1 MNRIYKYILLLCA
14 CVMTTV
20 IAQAQAQGIPYA
32 CGFEEDEDLSNW
44 VMVHRHSAHAQD
56 QWMVG
61 SAVRCEGQR
70 SMYISADG
78 VNAVYGAQP
87 NITVSYLTFKFPDSN
102 KQQNYDISF
111 DWKCSG
117 DSLNSKLYV
126 MVCPEQLLYNEAA
139 NNYYDLNKIV
149 SSVSGIL
156 NRNVAAACEPLG
168 ASRAPFLYS
177 SKEWQNIS
185 LSNELRISS
194 ARSRIPF
201 AIVFI
206 WVNSNKDPNVRQTGI
221 CIDNLQIGDAT
232 IKKPQN
238 LTVEP
243 ICEDSSLLVSWESGL
258 QEFEVQYR
266 KVGSS
271 TWRRQDGIT
280 DGIDG
285 FTRNGT
291 QCSYILQRISEATYD
306 IRVLGVAGDLKSNY
320 SYKNQVLVYCPENH
334 CVDYLN
340 LRGPNVVCSY
350 GYHPNTTQS
359 AYKSEDPYTNIG
371 VIDFG
376 SDSEESRHT
385 IHVDPTETDPRT
397 DDELNTV
404 PKGALASVRLGNW
417 DQTGEAEAITYN
429 ITVDAENQGILI
441 VKYATV
447 VEYSGHERSGE
458 PFFRLEVLD
467 EYGQLI
473 DQSCGHADYAY
484 SDAVESG
491 DLNGWHITK
500 SNTNIAWKEWTTVGV
515 NLQPY
520 AGQNIKVR
528 LTTSDCYQSAHFG
541 YAYFTIDCASAKLET
556 ENCGNDAKIECHA
569 PEGFTY
575 KWFNEAGEIV
585 GTERELIVDP
595 GRQEYTCRVSFI
607 EDTTCYFEVKTLSA
621 PRFPVPEYVVT
632 PIYEECLSKLKFKN
646 TSHVM
651 TKYDGEENHT
661 NESTEDGHWYFR
673 RLSDNTI
680 TESYNW
686 NPVYTCPDGGDSIEV
701 TYITYIGIDNACDSS
716 RVDTIVVPN
725 IIPQHTE
732 FHMVTCPEEP
742 VFFGNE
748 WFNTDTTFVGLYPN
762 FAGCDSTSTLH
773 LKVHP
778 TIEDTYRHD
787 SICSDS
793 SILINGVRYR
803 EPMDN
808 QLIMLQTVNGCDSA
822 LYMTLT
828 VNKLIKTEMLDDQYT
843 CADDEELFIY
853 FNIIEGIY
861 DSVAI
866 QFSTPEL
873 RDTVIYEP
881 NLSTIAIPLPADVLP
896 GYYTAT
902 LSFYQFCCG
911 VHTEQY
917 AITIRYRSS
926 IVEQKWNDVLTLLS
940 PNYNGGYTFT
950 AFQWY
955 KDGVAIPGETH
966 SYLYQP
972 LDMNATYYVELTRPD
987 GVIITTC
994 PIQPTLHIDKTE
1006 FPTIV
1011 PAGQQIPIRTP
1022 QPVTAWLYTITGQLY
1037 STHAL
1042 PQGQVAMPAPTQ
1054 QGVYV
1059 LKVVDNNGETI
1070 AKQIIV
1076 E

>member
-1 MNRIYKYILLLCA
+1 MNWIYKYILLFA
-14 CVMTTV
+14 CVMTSVVT
-20 IAQAQAQGIPYA
+20 QAQAQGIPYA
-32 CGFEEDEDLSNW
+32 CGFEDDEDLSNW
-44 VMVHRHSAHAQD
+44 VMIHRYSAHAQD
-56 QWMVG
+56 QWVVG
-61 SAVRCEGQR
+61 SAVRCEGKK

-78 VNAVYGAQP
+78 TNAVYGSQP
-87 NITVSYLTFKFPDSN
+87 NIAVSYLTFKFPDSN
-102 KQQNYDISF
+102 TQQNYDISF

-126 MVCPEQLLYNEAA
+126 MVCPEQLLYDESA
-139 NNYYDLNKIV
+139 NNYYDLNKIA

-168 ASRAPFLYS
+168 LSRAPFLFS
-177 SKEWQNIS
+177 SKEWQNVS
-185 LSNELRISS
+185 LSNELRVSPS
-194 ARSRIPF
+194 RSRIPF

-206 WVNSNKDPNVRQTGI
+206 WVNNNTNPDLQQTGI
-221 CIDNLQIGDAT
+221 CIDNVQIGSAT

-238 LTVEP
+238 VVVEP
-243 ICEDSSLLVSWESGL
+243 ICEDSSMLVSWESGAS
-258 QEFEVQYR
+258 EFEVQYR
-266 KVGSS
+266 TVGSS
-271 TWRRQDGIT
+271 TWRRADGLT
-280 DGIDG
+280 DGVEG
-285 FTRNGT
+285 FTRTNGT
-291 QCSYILQRISEATYD
+291 QCSYILQRIKEGSYDVRVQAKAAGIVSNWTYENL
-306 IRVLGVAGDLKSNY
+306 I
-320 SYKNQVLVYCPENH
+320 LVYCPENH
-334 CVDYLN
+334 CLNYLSFDS
-340 LRGPNVVCSY
+340 PDVVCTY
-350 GYHPNTTQS
+350 GMTYNGGKGTPFDNV
-359 AYKSEDPYTNIG
+359 G
-371 VIDFG
+371 WIDFG
-376 SDSEESRHT
+376 PDSKESRHT
-385 IHVDPTETDPRT
+385 LHVDPTEVDPRT
-397 DDELNTV
+397 DSSLHTV
-404 PKGALASVRLGNW
+404 PQGALASVRLGNW
-417 DQTGEAEAITYN
+417 DTGYEAEGITYSFV
-429 ITVDAENQGILI
+429 VDGQNQGILI
-441 VKYATV
+441 IKYAV
-447 VEYSGHERSGE
+447 VLNKPNTSCGDPG
-458 PFFRLEVLD
+458 FKMVVLD
-467 EYGQLI
+467 ENGDMI
-473 DQSCGHADYAY
+473 DESCGKADFTYTSA
-484 SDAVESG
+484 AAA
-491 DLNGWHITK
+491 GWNETK
-500 SNTNIAWKEWTTVGV
+500 DGNIVWKDWTTVGV

-520 AGQNIKVR
+520 DGQKVSVQ
-528 LTTSDCYQSAHFG
+528 LTTEDCGGGGHFG
-541 YAYFTIDCASAKLET
+541 YAYFTLDCANAKLET
-556 ENCGNDAKIECHA
+556 ENCGNDAKIECFA
-569 PEGFTY
+569 PEGFGY
-575 KWFNEAGEIV
+575 KWFNEAGEV
-585 GTERELIVDP
+585 VSTERTLSVDP
-595 GRQEYTCRVSFI
+595 SMQTYTCRVSFI
-607 EDTTCYFEVKTLSA
+607 EDTTCYFEVSTISA
-621 PRFPVPEYVVT
+621 PRFPVPQYTWE

-651 TKYDGEENHT
+651 TKYTGSENHT
-661 NESTEDGHWYFR
+661 QEPTTDCHWYFT
-673 RLSDNTI
+673 RLSDGVT

-686 NPVYTCPDGGDSIEV
+686 APVYTCPMAGDTIIV
-701 TYITYIGIDNACDSS
+701 NYTTYIGVDNACDSS

-742 VFFGNE
+742 VQFGNE
-748 WFNTDTTFVGLYPN
+748 WFNTDTTVVHLFPN

-808 QLIMLQTVNGCDSA
+808 QLIMLQSVNGCDSA

-828 VNKLIKTEMLDDQYT
+828 VNKLIKTEMVEDQYT

-853 FNIIEGIY
+853 FNILEGVY
-861 DSVAI
+861 DSIAI
-866 QFSTPEL
+866 DFSTPAL

-881 NLSTIAIPLPADVLP
+881 NLNTIAIPMPTDILP

-987 GVIITTC
+987 GVVVTTC

-1037 STHAL
+1037 SAHAL
-1042 PQGQVAMPAPTQ
+1042 PQGQVAIPAPTQ
-1054 QGVYV
+1054 PGVYV
-1059 LKVVDNNGETI
+1059 LKTVDSNGEML

>member
-1 MNRIYKYILLLCA
+1 MNWIYKYILLFA
-14 CVMTTV
+14 CVMTSVVT
-20 IAQAQAQGIPYA
+20 QAQAQGIPYA
-32 CGFEEDEDLSNW
+32 CGFEDDEDLSNW
-44 VMVHRHSAHAQD
+44 VMIHRYSAHAQD
-56 QWMVG
+56 QWVVG
-61 SAVRCEGQR
+61 SAVRCEGKK

-78 VNAVYGAQP
+78 TNAVYGSQP
-87 NITVSYLTFKFPDSN
+87 NIAVSYLTFKFPDSN
-102 KQQNYDISF
+102 TQQNYDISF

-126 MVCPEQLLYNEAA
+126 MVCPEQLLYDESA
-139 NNYYDLNKIV
+139 NNYYDLNKIA

-168 ASRAPFLYS
+168 LSRAPFLFS
-177 SKEWQNIS
+177 SKEWQNVS
-185 LSNELRISS
+185 LSNELRVSPS
-194 ARSRIPF
+194 RSRIPF

-206 WVNSNKDPNVRQTGI
+206 WVNNNTNQELQQTGI
-221 CIDNLQIGDAT
+221 CIDNVQIGSAT

-238 LTVEP
+238 VVVEP
-243 ICEDSSLLVSWESGL
+243 ICEDSSMLVSWESGAS
-258 QEFEVQYR
+258 EFEVQYR
-266 KVGSS
+266 TVGSS
-271 TWRRQDGIT
+271 TWRRADGLT
-280 DGIDG
+280 DGVEG
-285 FTRNGT
+285 FTRTNGT
-291 QCSYILQRISEATYD
+291 QCSYILQRIKEGSYDVRVQAKAAGIVSNWTYENL
-306 IRVLGVAGDLKSNY
+306 I
-320 SYKNQVLVYCPENH
+320 LVYCPENH
-334 CVDYLN
+334 CLNYLSFDS
-340 LRGPNVVCSY
+340 PDVVCTY
-350 GYHPNTTQS
+350 GMTYNGGKGTPFDNV
-359 AYKSEDPYTNIG
+359 G
-371 VIDFG
+371 WIDFG
-376 SDSEESRHT
+376 PDSKESRHT
-385 IHVDPTETDPRT
+385 LHVDPTEVDPRT
-397 DDELNTV
+397 DSSLHTV
-404 PKGALASVRLGNW
+404 PQGALASVRLGNW
-417 DQTGEAEAITYN
+417 DTGYEAEGITYSFV
-429 ITVDAENQGILI
+429 VDGQNQGILI
-441 VKYATV
+441 IKYAV
-447 VEYSGHERSGE
+447 VLNKPNTSCGDPG
-458 PFFRLEVLD
+458 FKMVVLD
-467 EYGQLI
+467 ENGDMI
-473 DQSCGHADYAY
+473 DESCGKADFTYTSA
-484 SDAVESG
+484 AAA
-491 DLNGWHITK
+491 GWNETK
-500 SNTNIAWKEWTTVGV
+500 DGNIVWKDWTTVGV

-520 AGQNIKVR
+520 DGQKVSVQ
-528 LTTSDCYQSAHFG
+528 LTTEDCGGGGHFG
-541 YAYFTIDCASAKLET
+541 YAYFTLDCANAKLET
-556 ENCGNDAKIECHA
+556 ENCGNDAKIECFA
-569 PEGFTY
+569 PEGFGY
-575 KWFNEAGEIV
+575 KWFNEAGEV
-585 GTERELIVDP
+585 VSTERTLSVDP
-595 GRQEYTCRVSFI
+595 SMQTYTCRVSFI
-607 EDTTCYFEVKTLSA
+607 EDTTCYFEVSTISA
-621 PRFPVPEYVVT
+621 PRFPVPQYTWE

-651 TKYDGEENHT
+651 TKYTGSENHT
-661 NESTEDGHWYFR
+661 QEPTTDCHWYFT
-673 RLSDNTI
+673 RLSDGVT

-686 NPVYTCPDGGDSIEV
+686 APVYTCPMAGDTIIV
-701 TYITYIGIDNACDSS
+701 NYTTYIGVDNACDSS

-742 VFFGNE
+742 VQFGNE
-748 WFNTDTTFVGLYPN
+748 WFNTDTTVVHLFPN

-808 QLIMLQTVNGCDSA
+808 QLIMLQSVNGCDSA

-828 VNKLIKTEMLDDQYT
+828 VNKLIKTEMIEDQYT

-853 FNIIEGIY
+853 FNILEGVY
-861 DSVAI
+861 DSIAI
-866 QFSTPEL
+866 DFSTPLL

-881 NLSTIAIPLPADVLP
+881 NLSTIAIPMPVDVLP

-940 PNYNGGYTFT
+940 PNHNGGFTFT

-972 LDMNATYYVELTRPD
+972 LDMNATYYVELTRTD
-987 GVIITTC
+987 GVIVTTC

-1006 FPTIV
+1006 FPTLV
-1011 PAGQQIPIRTP
+1011 QSGQQIPIRTP
-1022 QPVTAWLYTITGQLY
+1022 QAVTAWLYTITGQLY
-1037 STHAL
+1037 STHML
-1042 PQGQVAMPAPTQ
+1042 PQGQVEIPAPTQ
-1054 QGVYV
+1054 PGVYV

>member
-1 MNRIYKYILLLCA
+1 
-14 CVMTTV
+14 MTSVVT
-20 IAQAQAQGIPYA
+20 QAQAQGIPYA
-32 CGFEEDEDLSNW
+32 CGFEDDEDLSNW
-44 VMVHRHSAHAQD
+44 VMIHRYSAHAQD
-56 QWMVG
+56 QWVVG
-61 SAVRCEGQR
+61 SAVRCEGKK

-78 VNAVYGAQP
+78 TNAVYGSQP
-87 NITVSYLTFKFPDSN
+87 NIAVSYLTFKFPDSN
-102 KQQNYDISF
+102 TQQNYDISF

-126 MVCPEQLLYNEAA
+126 MVCPEQLLYDESV
-139 NNYYDLNKIV
+139 NNYYDLNKIA

-168 ASRAPFLYS
+168 LSRAPFLFS
-177 SKEWQNIS
+177 SKEWQNVS
-185 LSNELRISS
+185 LSNELRVSPS
-194 ARSRIPF
+194 RSRIPF

-206 WVNSNKDPNVRQTGI
+206 WVNNNTNQELQQTGI
-221 CIDNLQIGDAT
+221 CIDNVQIGSAT

-238 LTVEP
+238 VVVEP
-243 ICEDSSLLVSWESGL
+243 ICEDSSMLVSWESGAS
-258 QEFEVQYR
+258 EFEVQYR
-266 KVGSS
+266 TVGSS
-271 TWRRQDGIT
+271 TWRRADGLT
-280 DGIDG
+280 DGVEG
-285 FTRNGT
+285 FTRTNGT
-291 QCSYILQRISEATYD
+291 QCSYILQRIKEGSYDVRVQAKAAGIVSNWTYENL
-306 IRVLGVAGDLKSNY
+306 I
-320 SYKNQVLVYCPENH
+320 LVYCPENH
-334 CVDYLN
+334 CLNYLSFDS
-340 LRGPNVVCSY
+340 PDVVCTY
-350 GYHPNTTQS
+350 GMTYNGGKGTPFDNV
-359 AYKSEDPYTNIG
+359 G
-371 VIDFG
+371 WIDFG
-376 SDSEESRHT
+376 PDSKESRHT
-385 IHVDPTETDPRT
+385 LHVDPTEVDPRT
-397 DDELNTV
+397 DSSLHTV
-404 PKGALASVRLGNW
+404 PQGALASVRLGNW
-417 DQTGEAEAITYN
+417 DTGYEAEGITYSFV
-429 ITVDAENQGILI
+429 VDGQNQGILI
-441 VKYATV
+441 IKYAV
-447 VEYSGHERSGE
+447 VLNKPNTSCGDPG
-458 PFFRLEVLD
+458 FKMVVLD
-467 EYGQLI
+467 ENGDMI
-473 DQSCGHADYAY
+473 DESCGKADFTYTSA
-484 SDAVESG
+484 AAA
-491 DLNGWHITK
+491 GWNETK
-500 SNTNIAWKEWTTVGV
+500 DGNIVWKDWTTVGV

-520 AGQNIKVR
+520 DGQKVSVQ
-528 LTTSDCYQSAHFG
+528 LTTEDCGGGGHFG
-541 YAYFTIDCASAKLET
+541 YAYFTLDCANAKLET
-556 ENCGNDAKIECHA
+556 ENCGNDAKIECFA
-569 PEGFTY
+569 PEGFGY
-575 KWFNEAGEIV
+575 KWFNEAGEV
-585 GTERELIVDP
+585 VSTERTLSVDP
-595 GRQEYTCRVSFI
+595 SMQTYTCRVSFI
-607 EDTTCYFEVKTLSA
+607 EDTTCYFEVSTISA
-621 PRFPVPEYVVT
+621 PRFPVPQYTWE

-651 TKYDGEENHT
+651 TKYTGSENHT
-661 NESTEDGHWYFR
+661 QEPTTDCHWYFT
-673 RLSDNTI
+673 RLSDGVT

-686 NPVYTCPDGGDSIEV
+686 APVYTCPMAGDTIIV
-701 TYITYIGIDNACDSS
+701 NYTTYIGVDNACDSS

-742 VFFGNE
+742 VQFGNE
-748 WFNTDTTFVGLYPN
+748 WFNTDTTVVHLFPN

-778 TIEDTYRHD
+778 TIADTYRHD

-808 QLIMLQTVNGCDSA
+808 QLIMLQSVNGCDSA

-828 VNKLIKTEMLDDQYT
+828 VNKLIKTEMVEDQYT

-861 DSVAI
+861 DSIAI
-866 QFSTPEL
+866 DFSTPLL

-881 NLSTIAIPLPADVLP
+881 NLSTIAIPMPADVLP

-940 PNYNGGYTFT
+940 PNHNGGFTFT

-955 KDGVAIPGETH
+955 KDGVAMPGETH

-972 LDMNATYYVELTRPD
+972 LDMNATYYVELTRTD
-987 GVIITTC
+987 GVIVTTC

-1006 FPTIV
+1006 FPTLV
-1011 PAGQQIPIRTP
+1011 QSGQQIPIRTP

-1054 QGVYV
+1054 PGVYV

>member
-44 VMVHRHSAHAQD
+44 VMVHRYSAHAQD

-61 SAVRCEGQR
+61 SAVRCEGKR

-78 VNAVYGAQP
+78 TNAIYGSQP

-126 MVCPEQLLYNEAA
+126 MVCPEQLLHNEAA
-139 NNYYDLNKIV
+139 NNYFDLNKIT

-185 LSNELRISS
+185 LSNELRVSP
-194 ARSRIPF
+194 ARSRQPF

-206 WVNSNKDPNVRQTGI
+206 WVNNNTNPDLQQTGI
-221 CIDNLQIGDAT
+221 CIDNVQIGDAT

-243 ICEDSSLLVSWESGL
+243 ICEDSAMLVSWESGAS
-258 QEFEVQYR
+258 EFEVQYR
-266 KVGSS
+266 TVGSS
-271 TWRRQDGIT
+271 TWRRADGLT
-280 DGIDG
+280 DGVDG
-285 FTRNGT
+285 FTRVNGT
-291 QCSYILQRISEATYD
+291 QCSYILQRIKEGSYDVRVQAKAAGIVSNWTYENL
-306 IRVLGVAGDLKSNY
+306 I
-320 SYKNQVLVYCPENH
+320 LVYCPENH
-334 CVDYLN
+334 CLNYLSFDS
-340 LRGPNVVCSY
+340 PDVVCTY
-350 GYHPNTTQS
+350 GMTYNGGKGTPFDNV
-359 AYKSEDPYTNIG
+359 G
-371 VIDFG
+371 WIDFG
-376 SDSEESRHT
+376 PDSKESRHT
-385 IHVDPTETDPRT
+385 LHVDPTELDPRT
-397 DDELNTV
+397 DSALHTV
-404 PKGALASVRLGNW
+404 PQGALASVRLGNW
-417 DQTGEAEAITYN
+417 DTGYEAEGITYSFV
-429 ITVDAENQGILI
+429 VDGQNQGILI
-441 VKYATV
+441 IKYAV
-447 VEYSGHERSGE
+447 VLNKPNTSCGDPG
-458 PFFRLEVLD
+458 FKMVVLD
-467 EYGQLI
+467 ENGDMI
-473 DQSCGHADYAY
+473 DESCGKADFTYTSA
-484 SDAVESG
+484 AAA
-491 DLNGWHITK
+491 GWNETK
-500 SNTNIAWKEWTTVGV
+500 DGNIVWKDWTTVGV

-520 AGQNIKVR
+520 DGQKVSVQ
-528 LTTSDCYQSAHFG
+528 LTTEDCGGGGHFG
-541 YAYFTIDCASAKLET
+541 YAYFTLDCANAKLET
-556 ENCGNDAKIECHA
+556 ENCGNDAKIECFA
-569 PEGFTY
+569 PEGFGY
-575 KWFNEAGEIV
+575 KWFNEAGEV
-585 GTERELIVDP
+585 VSTERTLSVDP
-595 GRQEYTCRVSFI
+595 SMQTYTCRVSFI
-607 EDTTCYFEVKTLSA
+607 EDTTCYFEVSTISA
-621 PRFPVPEYVVT
+621 PRFPVPQYTWE

-651 TKYDGEENHT
+651 TKYTGSENHT
-661 NESTEDGHWYFR
+661 QEPTTDCHWYFT
-673 RLSDNTI
+673 RLSDGVT

-686 NPVYTCPDGGDSIEV
+686 APVYTCPMAGDTIIV
-701 TYITYIGIDNACDSS
+701 NYTTYIGVDNACDSS

-742 VFFGNE
+742 VQFGNE
-748 WFNTDTTFVGLYPN
+748 WFNTDTTVVHLFPN

-808 QLIMLQTVNGCDSA
+808 QLIMLQSVNGCDSA

-828 VNKLIKTEMLDDQYT
+828 VNKLIKTEMVEDQYT

-853 FNIIEGIY
+853 FNILEGVY
-861 DSVAI
+861 DSIAI
-866 QFSTPEL
+866 DFSTPAL

-881 NLSTIAIPLPADVLP
+881 NLSTIAIPMPADVLP

-911 VHTEQY
+911 VHTVQY

-940 PNYNGGYTFT
+940 PNHNGGFTFT

-955 KDGVAIPGETH
+955 KDGVAMPGETH

-972 LDMNATYYVELTRPD
+972 LDMNATYYVELTRTD
-987 GVIITTC
+987 GVIVTTC

-1006 FPTIV
+1006 FPTLV
-1011 PAGQQIPIRTP
+1011 QSGQQIPIRTP
-1022 QPVTAWLYTITGQLY
+1022 QAITAWIYTITGQLY
-1037 STHAL
+1037 SAHAL
-1042 PQGQVAMPAPTQ
+1042 PQGQVAIPAPTQ
-1054 QGVYV
+1054 PGVYV
-1059 LKVVDNNGETI
+1059 LKTVDSNGEML

>member
-44 VMVHRHSAHAQD
+44 VMISHHSAHAQD

-61 SAVRCEGQR
+61 SAVRCEGKR

-78 VNAVYGAQP
+78 TNAVYGSKP
-87 NITVSYLTFKFPDSN
+87 NVVVSYLKFKFPETN

-126 MVCPEQLLYNEAA
+126 MVCPEQQLYEEASG
-139 NNYYDLNKIV
+139 NYYDLNKIV

-156 NRNVAAACEPLG
+156 SPRVPTEQLG
-168 ASRAPFLYS
+168 ESRLPFLYS
-177 SKEWQNIS
+177 SKDWQNVS
-185 LSNELRISS
+185 LSNELRISP
-194 ARSRIPF
+194 ARSRVPF

-206 WVNSNKDPNVRQTGI
+206 WVNNNTNQDLQQTGI
-221 CIDNLQIGDAT
+221 CIDNVQIGDAT

-238 LTVEP
+238 VKVEP
-243 ICEDSSLLVSWESGL
+243 ICEDSAMLVSWESGAS
-258 QEFEVQYR
+258 EFEVQYR
-266 KVGSS
+266 AVGSS
-271 TWRRQDGIT
+271 TWRRADGLT
-280 DGIDG
+280 DGVDG
-285 FTRNGT
+285 FTRNNGT
-291 QCSYILQRISEATYD
+291 QCSYVLQRIKEGSYD
-306 IRVLGVAGDLKSNY
+306 VRVQAKAVAAGILSNWT
-320 SYKNQVLVYCPENH
+320 YKNLILVYCPENH
-334 CVDYLN
+334 CLNYLAFDS
-340 LRGPNVVCSY
+340 PDVVCTY
-350 GYHPNTTQS
+350 GMTYNGGKGTPFDNV
-359 AYKSEDPYTNIG
+359 G
-371 VIDFG
+371 WIDFG
-376 SDSEESRHT
+376 PDSKESRHT
-385 IHVDPTETDPRT
+385 IHVDPTELDPRT
-397 DDELNTV
+397 DSALHTV
-404 PKGALASVRLGNW
+404 PQGALASVRLGNW
-417 DQTGEAEAITYN
+417 DTGYEAEGITYSFV
-429 ITVDAENQGILI
+429 VDGQNQGILI
-441 VKYATV
+441 IKYAV
-447 VEYSGHERSGE
+447 VLNKPNTSCGDPG
-458 PFFRLEVLD
+458 FKMVVLD
-467 EYGQLI
+467 ENGEVI
-473 DQSCGHADYAY
+473 DESCGKADFTYTSA
-484 SDAVESG
+484 AAA
-491 DLNGWHITK
+491 GWNETK
-500 SNTNIAWKEWTTVGV
+500 DGNIVWKDWTTVGV

-520 AGQNIKVR
+520 NGQKVSVQ
-528 LTTSDCYQSAHFG
+528 LTTEDCGGGGHFG
-541 YAYFTIDCASAKLET
+541 YAYFTLDCANAKLET
-556 ENCGNDAKIECHA
+556 ENCGNDAKIECFA
-569 PEGFTY
+569 PEGFGY
-575 KWFNEAGEIV
+575 KWFNEAGDV
-585 GTERELIVDP
+585 VSTTRELYVDP
-595 GRQEYTCRVSFI
+595 SMQTYTCRVSFI
-607 EDTTCYFEVKTLSA
+607 EDTTCYFEVSTVAA
-621 PRFPVPEYVVT
+621 PRFPVPEYKWE

-651 TKYDGEENHT
+651 TKYTGSENHT
-661 NESTEDGHWYFR
+661 QEPTNDCHWYFT
-673 RLSDNTI
+673 RLSDGVT

-686 NPVYTCPDGGDSIEV
+686 APIYTCPMAGDTIV
-701 TYITYIGIDNACDSS
+701 VNYTTYIGVDNACDSS

-773 LKVHP
+773 LKVYP

-808 QLIMLQTVNGCDSA
+808 QLIMLQSVNGCDSA

-881 NLSTIAIPLPADVLP
+881 NQSTIAIPLPADILP

-917 AITIRYRSS
+917 AVTIRYRSS

-940 PNYNGGYTFT
+940 PNYNGGFTFT

-987 GVIITTC
+987 GVVITTC

-1042 PQGQVAMPAPTQ
+1042 PQGQVEIPAPTQ

-1059 LKVVDNNGETI
+1059 LKTIDSNGETQ